1 MDPHLQLN
9 LSPFLFNLPPFSK
22 KSFTD
27 SVIIY
32 IPAWCMYTQH
42 TKRQAS
48 KELAQTLWPPFYLP
62 LEDGYYYP
70 NSARIYVRLLSA
82 VATE

>member
-1 MDPHLQLN
+1 MVYVYAAHKQRG
-9 LSPFLFNLPPFSK
+9 K
-22 KSFTD
+22 
-27 SVIIY
+27 
-32 IPAWCMYTQH
+32 
-42 TKRQAS
+42 QAS